1 MAETIYHIFDN
12 NTGEEIYLSNDFRFQ
27 STPQPEHR
35 INDENMRD
43 RFGGPAIVNRVET
56 APDGSIHVYVDG
68 SEERLNADNQ
78 DSDQSY
84 RRS

>member
-1 MAETIYHIFDN
+1 MAEIVYHIFDN
-12 NTGEEIYLSNDFRFQ
+12 NTGEEIFLSNDFRFQ
-27 STPQPEHR
+27 NTPQPEHR

-56 APDGSIHVYVDG
+56 AVDGSIHLYVDG

-78 DSDQSY
+78 DADQAY

>member
-1 MAETIYHIFDN
+1 MAATGYQIFDN

-27 STPQPEHR
+27 ATPQPEHR

-43 RFGGPAIVNRVET
+43 RFGGPAVVNRVET
-56 APDGSIHVYVDG
+56 ASDGSINLYVDG
-68 SEERLNADNQ
+68 SEERLNVDGQ
-78 DSDQSY
+78 DTDQAY

>member
-1 MAETIYHIFDN
+1 
-12 NTGEEIYLSNDFRFQ
+12 
-27 STPQPEHR
+27 
-35 INDENMRD
+35 MRD

-56 APDGSIHVYVDG
+56 AADGSINLYVDG

-78 DSDQSY
+78 DTDQSY

>member
-1 MAETIYHIFDN
+1 MAETTYHIFDN

-56 APDGSIHVYVDG
+56 AADGSINLYVDG

-78 DSDQSY
+78 DTDQSY

>member
-1 MAETIYHIFDN
+1 MTAITYHIFDN
-12 NTGEEIYLSNDFRFQ
+12 NTGEEIYVSNDFRFQ
-27 STPQPEHR
+27 ATPQPEHR

-43 RFGGPAIVNRVET
+43 RFGGPAVVNRVET
-56 APDGSIHVYVDG
+56 AADGSINLYVDG

-78 DSDQSY
+78 DGDQAY

>member
-1 MAETIYHIFDN
+1 MSDTVYHIFDN

-27 STPQPEHR
+27 DTPQPEHR
-35 INDENMRD
+35 IHDENMRD
-43 RFGGPAIVNRVET
+43 RFGGPAVVNRVET
-56 APDGSIHVYVDG
+56 AADGAINLYVDG

-78 DSDQSY
+78 DTDQAY

>member
-1 MAETIYHIFDN
+1 MADTVYHIFDN

-27 STPQPEHR
+27 ATPQPEHR

-43 RFGGPAIVNRVET
+43 RFGGPAVVNRVET
-56 APDGSIHVYVDG
+56 ASDGSINLYVDG
-68 SEERLNADNQ
+68 SEERLNVDGQ
-78 DSDQSY
+78 DTDQAY

>member
-1 MAETIYHIFDN
+1 MADITYHIFDN
-12 NTGEEIYLSNDFRFQ
+12 NTGEEIYLSNDFRFLD
-27 STPQPEHR
+27 TPQPEHH

-56 APDGSIHVYVDG
+56 AADGSINLYVDG
-68 SEERLNADNQ
+68 TEERVNSDNQ
-78 DSDQSY
+78 EGDQAY